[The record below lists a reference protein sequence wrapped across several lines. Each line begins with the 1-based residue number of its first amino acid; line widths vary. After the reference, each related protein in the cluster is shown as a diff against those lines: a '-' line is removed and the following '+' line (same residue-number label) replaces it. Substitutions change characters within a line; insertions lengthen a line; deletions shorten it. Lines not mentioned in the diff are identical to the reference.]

1 MNNKTDNN
9 SLDKLIVILEKFYHI
24 TACSGQEGKKVSL
37 TKQNDPKQNY
47 FSSAN
52 PKYKPHVLIAAN
64 NKIYRTIRKEL
75 FIVFYNIKCQMY
87 SNLSVQ
93 TSCAIP
99 VYLGISKLVL

>member
-1 MNNKTDNN
+1 MNNKTDKN
-9 SLDKLIVILEKFYHI
+9 SLDKSIVILEKFYHI
-24 TACSGQEGKKVSL
+24 TVCSGKEGKKVSL
-37 TKQNDPKQNY
+37 AKQNDPKQNY

-64 NKIYRTIRKEL
+64 NRTIRKEL